1 MLHQARQQRIVGWRE
16 WAGLPELNVKRIK
29 AKLDT
34 GAKTSTLHA
43 FFVDPFH
50 RGSATWVRFGVHP
63 LQRNRRVERLCEAR
77 VADQRWITD
86 SGGRRE
92 KRYIIETTLQIADIC
107 FPIELTLTNRDN
119 LQFRML
125 LGRSALSHHFAVDPA
140 RSYVLGRPQKGRK
153 TSSS

>member
-50 RGSATWVRFGVHP
+50 RGRATWVRFGVHP

-153 TSSS
+153 KSSS